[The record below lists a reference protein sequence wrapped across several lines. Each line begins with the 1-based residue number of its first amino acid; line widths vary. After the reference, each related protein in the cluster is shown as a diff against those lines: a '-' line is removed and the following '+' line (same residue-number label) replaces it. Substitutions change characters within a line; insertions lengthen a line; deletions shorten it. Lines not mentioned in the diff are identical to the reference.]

1 MNNFSEN
8 LKRLREEQ
16 NLTRQ
21 ELAYAAGIT
30 SAAIGYYESG
40 KREPQASTLVAIAS
54 ALHVS
59 TDMLLGYEVNE
70 VQNAIDYFHDHGMM
84 VFENDS
90 KHVRVICSPNDFF
103 LPQTKSSPSWGGLS
117 VSLSEKTFLAL
128 IRYAKDRTKDHRDS
142 ILLSECERL
151 FLLAWLKQL
160 TELSPRTHTAEQE
173 GKALDEFF
181 ARVTAKYKGAVQTKE
196 KVIDAPPEDKATN
209 RPPASQGVTE
219 SVTPEDGVAKHHPV
233 EDESPKQG
241 VAESPTP
248 EAVPPG
254 QEAPKPR
261 RKRQKKSA
269 PHKDEAPDK

>member
-1 MNNFSEN
+1 MNDFSKN

-40 KREPQASTLVAIAS
+40 KREPQASTLVAIAN

-90 KHVRVICSPNDFF
+90 KHVRIICSPNDFF

-128 IRYAKDRTKDHRDS
+128 IRYAKDRTKDRRDN

-151 FLLAWLKQL
+151 FLLAWLNQL
-160 TELSPRTHTAEQE
+160 TKFTSQAPITAQE
-173 GKALDEFF
+173 ANALEDFF
-181 ARVTAKYKGAVQTKE
+181 AQVTTRYKGADHANQTKR
-196 KVIDAPPEDKATN
+196 KATNLPPEDKAAKSYSVEDEA
-209 RPPASQGVTE
+209 PKQGVTE
-219 SVTPEDGVAKHHPV
+219 SPP
-233 EDESPKQG
+233 
-241 VAESPTP
+241 P
-248 EAVPPG
+248 EAAPPE

-261 RKRQKKSA
+261 RKRQKNSA
-269 PHKDEAPDK
+269 PSKNETPSK

>member
-1 MNNFSEN
+1 MNDFSKN

-40 KREPQASTLVAIAS
+40 KREPQASTLVAIAN

-90 KHVRVICSPNDFF
+90 KHVRIICSPNDFF

-128 IRYAKDRTKDHRDS
+128 IRYAKDRTKDRRDN

-151 FLLAWLKQL
+151 FLLAWLNQL
-160 TELSPRTHTAEQE
+160 TKFTSQAPITAQE
-173 GKALDEFF
+173 ANALEDFF
-181 ARVTAKYKGAVQTKE
+181 AQVTTRYKGVDHANQTKR
-196 KVIDAPPEDKATN
+196 KAANLPPEDKA
-209 RPPASQGVTE
+209 AKSH
-219 SVTPEDGVAKHHPV
+219 SVD
-233 EDESPKQG
+233 KQ
-241 VAESPTP
+241 PTT
-248 EAVPPG
+248 
-254 QEAPKPR
+254 K
-261 RKRQKKSA
+261 KRQKKSA
-269 PHKDEAPDK
+269 PSKNETPSK